1 MTISVF
7 QQPKSEDCEAHIAS
21 SIKAE
26 MQKLWDRTVVHIKQ
40 AMEARRH
47 PEGDYEPDFG
57 ERLRRLEAQE
67 FEPQVRIERYDEN
80 GGGRLLQWILGIVG
94 TLIAMGIGGV
104 IYELSDLKSTMA
116 ASLARQEQDEKR
128 LDRLEQHVYRGA
140 P

>member
-1 MTISVF
+1 MEEHSLPTEVQDTTLLFRIDGAIHRAIDKLS
-7 QQPKSEDCEAHIAS
+7 DR
-21 SIKAE
+21 
-26 MQKLWDRTVVHIKQ
+26 MQVLWS
-40 AMEARRH
+40 RRH
-47 PEGDYEPDFG
+47 PEGNYEPDFS
-57 ERLRRLEAQE
+57 ERLRRLEEQGGDY
-67 FEPQVRIERYDEN
+67 EPQIRFDRYDEN